1 MRRRSLRMTP
11 PMDGVRALADWVAW
25 LEARGASRDTIRSY
39 RGSVSRFLIGYVQD
53 HPSQA
58 TTGDVVRFLAEVG
71 KQGPH
76 GRRQALK
83 GIRSAFSYWVPSGV
97 CDSDP
102 TGLVTETKRRHRR
115 KAVALT
121 EEELARFL
129 FAAACVSER
138 RAAAL
143 MLAFGLGA
151 RRSELTG
158 IKPGDVLESV
168 VRVTGKYGK
177 VREIPLNRTAREGL
191 EMLRPWY
198 NGTVLGGLKP
208 STVTKW
214 AHQAAKDSGL
224 YPKVRGR
231 VAHVLRAS
239 FISHALRNGAS
250 PVAVRDV
257 VGHEDLSTTSGY
269 SASLEDDTQR
279 AVETVDF

>member
-1 MRRRSLRMTP
+1 MRRLPR
-11 PMDGVRALADWVAW
+11 MDGVRAVAEWVAW

-39 RGSVSRFLIGYVQD
+39 RGSVSRFLVGYVQD
-53 HPSQA
+53 HPSEA
-58 TTGDVVRFLAEVG
+58 STGDVVRFLAEVG
-71 KQGPH
+71 KNGPH

-83 GIRSAFSYWVPSGV
+83 GLRSAYSYWLPAGV
-97 CDSDP
+97 CESDP
-102 TGLVTETKRRHRR
+102 TGLVTETRRRHRR

-121 EEELARFL
+121 EEELVRYL
-129 FAAACVSER
+129 VAAAWRDPR

-143 MLAFGLGA
+143 MVTFGLGA
-151 RRSELTG
+151 RRSELAG
-158 IKPGDVLESV
+158 IKPGDISESS

-177 VREIPLNRTAREGL
+177 VREIPLNQTARAGL
-191 EMLRPWY
+191 EMLRPVY
-198 NGTVLGGLKP
+198 NGTILGGIKA

-224 YPKVRGR
+224 YPKVKGR

-257 VGHEDLSTTSGY
+257 VGHESLETTNGY
-269 SASLEDDTQR
+269 SMAFAEDGAD
-279 AVETVDF
+279 AVRRVDF